1 MFTLFDERVLS
12 SYVWPRSIEF
22 YFLFSLLILSSN
34 KSIIDWCGFEANDE
48 ENKCTY
54 IHIYPY
60 VRHKESIYFSC
71 PTTVMAWSDEKKTT
85 MIMHS
90 WLCKKTSRYS
100 NNSLTNVSLD
110 YSFMLNLPSCL
121 TIRFFVHWQTISI
134 ANEWQAERERERTH
148 QNVRSICFE
157 IIVKQIRNQSLKT
170 IRKRYLDICQIK
182 KKKK

>member
-1 MFTLFDERVLS
+1 MNKILNRDHRNDYIFPIAWEKQFRTNFFWKVKLYNFV
-12 SYVWPRSIEF
+12 I
-22 YFLFSLLILSSN
+22 LI
-34 KSIIDWCGFEANDE
+34 
-48 ENKCTY
+48 
-54 IHIYPY
+54 
-60 VRHKESIYFSC
+60 
-71 PTTVMAWSDEKKTT
+71 
-85 MIMHS
+85 
-90 WLCKKTSRYS
+90 KKTSRYS